1 MTLADSIHAQR
12 LCVVREAEQ
21 SGNVSATCRR
31 YGWSRARFYE
41 LRKRFRQYGPDGLR
55 PKPQAPGHGRPPT
68 LTVEDERRIVAL
80 AVAWPTRGP
89 QWYSDQL
96 ARDGYA
102 IPRSTVWRCLRRAG
116 LNHRAARLVVL
127 EQAGAAKGILT
138 ERTLRRHTGRHL
150 EANEPG
156 ALLSL
161 DLFYVGKLKGVG
173 KVWQITACDVAT
185 SYGWA
190 QVVAGEVTAARVL
203 AFLTTRVLPAYQ
215 EAGWALRTVLTDNGK
230 EFKTAFDGGC
240 QVLGLQ
246 HRRTKPRHAWTN
258 GAVERF
264 QGTILHEH
272 WRIAFRREYFG
283 SVRALQR
290 SLDGFLRF
298 YNRQRAHHGHR
309 LNGRTPAS
317 AFIGA
322 SAA

>member
-1 MTLADSIHAQR
+1 M
-12 LCVVREAEQ
+12 REAEQ
-21 SGNVSATCRR
+21 TGNVSATCRR
-31 YGWSRARFYE
+31 HGWSRARFYE
-41 LRKRFRQYGPDGLR
+41 LRRRFRAYGADGLL
-55 PKPQAPGHGRPPT
+55 PKPQTPGHGRPPA

-80 AVAWPTRGP
+80 AVAWPMRGP

-96 ARDGYA
+96 ARDGHA
-102 IPRSTVWRCLRRAG
+102 IARSTVWRSLRRAG

-127 EQAGAAKGILT
+127 EQVGAAKGILT
-138 ERTLRRHTGRHL
+138 ERTARRHTGRHL
-150 EANEPG
+150 DADQPG

-185 SYGWA
+185 SFGWA
-190 QVVAGEVTAARVL
+190 QVVAGEVTADRVL
-203 AFLTTRVLPAYQ
+203 AFLTARVLPAYRD
-215 EAGWALRTVLTDNGK
+215 AGWTLRTVLTDNGK
-230 EFKTAFDGGC
+230 EFKTAFDRGC
-240 QVLGLQ
+240 VALGLA
-246 HRRTKPRHAWTN
+246 HRRTRPRHAWTN

-272 WRIAFRREYFG
+272 WRVAFRREYFG
-283 SVRALQR
+283 TVRALQR

-322 SAA
+322 TAA